1 MRDFDTSN
9 TICHPQRSSGSA
21 SCGELWII
29 RRFARYDKLRRFKRM
44 KLKLIK
50 IAIFLVALVPLGR
63 LAWNALHHGL
73 GANPIEV
80 ITHSTGD
87 WTLIFVL
94 TTLSI
99 TPFRRITRQYWLI
112 GVRRMIGL
120 FAFCYGTLHFLTY
133 IWLDKFFD
141 LHEMWKDIAKR
152 PFITV
157 GFSAFVLMV
166 PLALTSTAWSIRRL
180 GGKNWQRLHRLIYLT
195 GILGVVHYYWLV
207 KADIRK
213 PVEYGA
219 VLGILLLYRV
229 GVWASE
235 KRKRPAIPAPARSWG

>member
-1 MRDFDTSN
+1 MT
-9 TICHPQRSSGSA
+9 
-21 SCGELWII
+21 
-29 RRFARYDKLRRFKRM
+29 LR
-44 KLKLIK
+44 LTK
-50 IAIFLVALVPLGR
+50 IAIFLAALIPLER
-63 LAWNALHHGL
+63 LAWKAFHDGL

-87 WTLIFVL
+87 WTLILVL

-99 TPFRRITRQYWLI
+99 TPLRRVTHQYWLI
-112 GVRRMIGL
+112 GVRRMVGL
-120 FAFCYGTLHFLTY
+120 FAFFYGTLHFLTY

-141 LHEMWKDIAKR
+141 FHEMWKDIAKR

-157 GFSAFVLMV
+157 GFSAFVLMI

-195 GILGVVHYYWLV
+195 GILGVVHYTWLV
-207 KADIRK
+207 KADHRK
-213 PVEYGA
+213 PIEYGV

-229 GVWASE
+229 LFWVFERRA
-235 KRKRPAIPAPARSWG
+235 RPPITARARSRAEVGKA